1 MIGLARERDSSHE
14 AKRGFMEGKSDKAGS
29 ARHAITDVY
38 DEERR
43 TFLVHF
49 PLWYIIALGLSGVIV
64 LGLTGFLG
72 QPQSNNPYDVIFR
85 QPWVLYL
92 WLCLLVLTLEA
103 EVLRDASVRFYRLAV
118 VATTLIAMIIVLI
131 TFFYGIPFGELLNSL
146 LEQLFH
152 LRVAVEQLI
161 SSPWFYAVLNFGVL
175 SVYALDSGRRWLRR
189 ARGLSP
195 NRRVDIGL
203 GVATQIQRLPGMQQ
217 LVAGDLLAGALL
229 CAALAIIF
237 RPDIV
242 ATFWHLANSTVATN
256 GCTVSWPL
264 GHCMPP
270 GLTITDPPTLT
281 FIDTIFALIALPTG
295 LLVLALAGAISG
307 LGALGG
313 VAREPSESGPLPIS
327 IQQQSSTQAISE
339 HVSRTLLDTL
349 LAALNRGGGRGQA
362 TAAEVASESLL
373 LPLRNVLWPPLIFLG
388 VAAVAQAAAHIQLYF
403 HGVKSL
409 ADEAVLLVTAAPWV
423 VVSTVSIVIAL
434 ALVVFHG
441 RIAENTFRFLGL
453 VAFIALLTAWIYS
466 LALWSFNQLLLLL
479 GASTRHPF
487 DPPAWNTVLSLGAL
501 LIFGTLYFARRLR
514 RPPGEPA
521 DSRTS
526 SL

>member
-1 MIGLARERDSSHE
+1 MVGVTRDISREAE
-14 AKRGFMEGKSDKAGS
+14 RGCMEENTDKARS

-38 DEERR
+38 DEKRR

-72 QPQSNNPYDVIFR
+72 RSQSDYAYDVIFR

-92 WLCLLVLTLEA
+92 WLCLLVLTLEVA
-103 EVLRDASVRFYRLAV
+103 VLRDASVRLYRLAV
-118 VATTLIAMIIVLI
+118 VTTTLIAMIIVLI

-152 LRVAVEQLI
+152 LRVAVEKLV
-161 SSPWFYAVLNFGVL
+161 SSPWFYAALNFGVL
-175 SVYALDSGRRWLRR
+175 GVYALDSGRRWLRR
-189 ARGLSP
+189 ARGLPP

-203 GVATQIQRLPGMQQ
+203 GETGQAKRLPGMQQ

-237 RPDIV
+237 RPDVV
-242 ATFWHLANSTVATN
+242 ATFWHLANSTVITN

-264 GHCMPP
+264 GYCTPP
-270 GLTITDPPTLT
+270 GLTKADPPTLT

-295 LLVLALAGAISG
+295 MLVLALAGAISG

-313 VAREPSESGPLPIS
+313 VRRESSVSRPLPSS
-327 IQQQSSTQAISE
+327 IQKQSSTQAISE

-349 LAALNRGGGRGQA
+349 LAALNRGGGGGQS

-388 VAAVAQAAAHIQLYF
+388 VAAIAQAATHIQTYF

-409 ADEAVLLVTAAPWV
+409 ADEALLIVTAAPWAL
-423 VVSTVSIVIAL
+423 VSAVSIIIAL

-514 RPPGEPA
+514 HLPGEPTN
-521 DSRTS
+521 S
-526 SL
+526 

>member
-1 MIGLARERDSSHE
+1 
-14 AKRGFMEGKSDKAGS
+14 MEGKSDKAGS

-72 QPQSNNPYDVIFR
+72 RPQSDYAYDVIFR

-92 WLCLLVLTLEA
+92 WLCVLVLTLEVA
-103 EVLRDASVRFYRLAV
+103 VLRDASVRLYRLVV

-146 LEQLFH
+146 LDQLFH
-152 LRVAVEQLI
+152 LRVAVEQLVA
-161 SSPWFYAVLNFGVL
+161 SPWFYAVLNFGVL
-175 SVYALDSGRRWLRR
+175 GVYALDSGRRWLRR
-189 ARGLSP
+189 ARGLAP

-203 GVATQIQRLPGMQQ
+203 GETNQAKRLPGMQQ

-237 RPDIV
+237 RSDVV
-242 ATFWHLANSTVATN
+242 ATFWHLTNSTVITN

-264 GHCMPP
+264 GQCTPP
-270 GLTITDPPTLT
+270 GLTKADPPTLT
-281 FIDTIFALIALPTG
+281 FMDTILALIALPTG
-295 LLVLALAGAISG
+295 MLVLALAGAVSG

-313 VAREPSESGPLPIS
+313 VKRESSVSQPLPSS
-327 IQQQSSTQAISE
+327 IQQQSSTQTISE

-349 LAALNRGGGRGQA
+349 LAALNRGGGGGQSTT

-388 VAAVAQAAAHIQLYF
+388 IAAVAQAATHIQTYF

-409 ADEAVLLVTAAPWV
+409 TDEALLLVTAAPWA
-423 VVSTVSIVIAL
+423 VVSAVSIVIAL
-434 ALVVFHG
+434 ALIVFHG

-501 LIFGTLYFARRLR
+501 LIFGTIYFAGRLR

-521 DSRTS
+521 DSGGS
-526 SL
+526 SQ

>member
-1 MIGLARERDSSHE
+1 
-14 AKRGFMEGKSDKAGS
+14 MEGKSDKAGS

-72 QPQSNNPYDVIFR
+72 RPQSDYAYDIIFR

-92 WLCLLVLTLEA
+92 WLCVLVLTLEVA
-103 EVLRDASVRFYRLAV
+103 VLRDASVRLYRLVV

-146 LEQLFH
+146 LDQLFH
-152 LRVAVEQLI
+152 LRVAVEQLV

-175 SVYALDSGRRWLRR
+175 GVYALDSGRRWLRR
-189 ARGLSP
+189 ARGLAP
-195 NRRVDIGL
+195 NRRIDIGL
-203 GVATQIQRLPGMQQ
+203 GETNQAKRLPGMQQ

-237 RPDIV
+237 RPDVV
-242 ATFWHLANSTVATN
+242 ATFWHLTNSTVVTN

-264 GHCMPP
+264 GQCTPP
-270 GLTITDPPTLT
+270 GLTKADPPTLT
-281 FIDTIFALIALPTG
+281 FMDTILALIALPTG
-295 LLVLALAGAISG
+295 MLVLALAGAVSG

-313 VAREPSESGPLPIS
+313 VKRESSVSQPLPSS

-349 LAALNRGGGRGQA
+349 LAALNRGGGGGQSTT

-388 VAAVAQAAAHIQLYF
+388 IAAVAQAATHIQTYF

-409 ADEAVLLVTAAPWV
+409 TDEALLLVTAAPWA
-423 VVSTVSIVIAL
+423 VVSAVSIVIAL
-434 ALVVFHG
+434 ALIVFHG

-501 LIFGTLYFARRLR
+501 LIFGTIYFAGRLR

-521 DSRTS
+521 DSGGS
-526 SL
+526 SQ

>member
-1 MIGLARERDSSHE
+1 
-14 AKRGFMEGKSDKAGS
+14 MEGKSETARLT
-29 ARHAITDVY
+29 RHAITDVY

-49 PLWYIIALGLSGVIV
+49 PLWYIVALGLSGVIV

-72 QPQSNNPYDVIFR
+72 RPQSNYAYDVIFR

-92 WLCLLVLTLEA
+92 WLCLLVLTLEVA
-103 EVLRDASVRFYRLAV
+103 VLRDASVRLYRLAV
-118 VATTLIAMIIVLI
+118 VAITLIAMIIVLI

-152 LRVAVEQLI
+152 LRVAVEQLV
-161 SSPWFYAVLNFGVL
+161 SNPWFYAVLNFGIL
-175 SVYALDSGRRWLRR
+175 GVYALDSGRRWFRR
-189 ARGLSP
+189 ARGLPP

-203 GVATQIQRLPGMQQ
+203 GETSQRKRLPGMQQ

-237 RPDIV
+237 RPDVV
-242 ATFWHLANSTVATN
+242 ATFWHLTNSSVFTT

-264 GHCMPP
+264 GQCTPP
-270 GLTITDPPTLT
+270 GLTKADPPTLT
-281 FIDTIFALIALPTG
+281 FIDTILALMALPAG
-295 LLVLALAGAISG
+295 MLVLALAGAISG

-313 VAREPSESGPLPIS
+313 VKREPSESRPLPTS
-327 IQQQSSTQAISE
+327 SQQQSSTQAISE

-349 LAALNRGGGRGQA
+349 LAALNRGGGGGQATATA

-373 LPLRNVLWPPLIFLG
+373 LPLRNVLWPPLVFLG
-388 VAAVAQAAAHIQLYF
+388 VAAVAQAATHIQTYF

-409 ADEAVLLVTAAPWV
+409 TDEALLLVTATPWA
-423 VVSTVSIVIAL
+423 VVSAVSIVIAL

-501 LIFGTLYFARRLR
+501 LIFGALYFARRLR
-514 RPPGEPA
+514 RPLPN
-521 DSRTS
+521 
-526 SL
+526 